1 VRLTAFCAPTV
12 LVVDEMTG
20 EVLDEVRRAFD
31 AYEAALLANDLDAL
45 DEWFWHDDRVVRFAF
60 GVVQRGWAEVS
71 AARRSLPEQTPPRT
85 PVSVEIIALA
95 PDAATVFAVFRL
107 DGSGLVVHQSQVW
120 SRVDGAWRVVAA
132 HVSNSSVL
140 S

>member
-1 VRLTAFCAPTV
+1 MLTNFCARTV
-12 LVVDEMTG
+12 RVVDEMTG

-31 AYEAALLANDLDAL
+31 AYEAALLANDLEAL

-60 GVVQRGWAEVS
+60 GAVQRGWAEVS

-85 PVSVEIIALA
+85 AVSVEIVALG

-107 DGSGLVVHQSQVW
+107 EGSGQVVHQSQVW
-120 SRVDGAWRVVAA
+120 GRVDGTWRVMAA
-132 HVSNSSVL
+132 HVSNASASS
-140 S
+140 